1 MTNTIRKRGRPKGTG
16 LDDTTSLHRIADI
29 IAANPAIKR
38 TSAIKK
44 IGVTNP
50 SIVRRLRDKFAEEE
64 TALMADARRRLASQ
78 TTSATT
84 ANHGSKVNGAAPQ
97 APRFDGLAFVAA
109 AAANAR
115 AKGGK
120 PLQAQAL
127 ANTSGQSKKTGPAAS
142 STTAGPSSTQQ
153 SAKAPRPLPGIT
165 ALFTL
170 DDVTPLQVA
179 EDIITIRKAV
189 LASTAPLEL
198 VITLLKGVDFEQIVT
213 QGLNI
218 LVGAQGGQ
226 KDGQKTDVAS
236 IISLIAGQAKMMDVI
251 LPLLA
256 QFASAQAPAQTTSAQ
271 TAKQAA
277 GKKAA

>member
-16 LDDTTSLHRIADI
+16 LDDTTSLIRIADI
-29 IAANPAIKR
+29 IAANPAVKR

-44 IGVTNP
+44 IGVTDP
-50 SIVRRLRDKFAEEE
+50 SIVRRLRDKFAEQE

-78 TTSATT
+78 TGGHQT
-84 ANHGSKVNGAAPQ
+84 AGSKVNGAGPQ

-109 AAANAR
+109 ATANAR

-127 ANTSGQSKKTGPAAS
+127 ANIAGQSKKTGPAQTPPTAS
-142 STTAGPSSTQQ
+142 AYASTTPQ
-153 SAKAPRPLPGIT
+153 SARPFPGIT
-165 ALFTL
+165 ALFTF
-170 DDVTPLQVA
+170 DDVTPMMVA
-179 EDIITIRKAV
+179 EDIVAIRKAI
-189 LASTAPLEL
+189 LNSTQPLEL
-198 VITLLKGVDFEQIVT
+198 LVTLLKGVDFEQLVT
-213 QGLNI
+213 QGLSL
-218 LVGAQGGQ
+218 LVGAHGG
-226 KDGQKTDVAS
+226 KADGQKTDVAS

-256 QFASAQAPAQTTSAQ
+256 QFATAQAPTQTSTQTSAQ
-271 TAKQAA
+271 TTKQA